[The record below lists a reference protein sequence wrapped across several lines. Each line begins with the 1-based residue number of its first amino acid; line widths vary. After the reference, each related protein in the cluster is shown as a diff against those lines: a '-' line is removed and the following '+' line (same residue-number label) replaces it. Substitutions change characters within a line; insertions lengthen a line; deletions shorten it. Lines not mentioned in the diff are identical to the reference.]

1 MVPFP
6 PARHSNKSGKRSNT
20 ADSVVIDTPGA
31 MLDASRRWR
40 SERKTIGLVPTMG
53 ALHAG
58 HLSLVEAA
66 RRENDVV
73 VASAFVNP
81 IQFGPG
87 EDFQRYPRDPD
98 RDAKLFAQ
106 AGVDAI
112 YRPSTQVMFPDGAS
126 TRVHV
131 SGVSEPLEGA
141 ARPGHFE
148 GVATV
153 VTKLFDAV
161 DPDRA
166 YFGQKDA
173 QQAAVVKRLVRDLD
187 LGVEIRVVPTVRES
201 DGLALS
207 SRNVYLTPDQ
217 RKAAVALSEGLRAA
231 ASAYASGERRPDV
244 LQAALVTPLEAQPL
258 AQVEYAELVDP
269 ETFRAPGRLAVIA
282 VRFGKT
288 RLIDNHDLSEP
299 LPGTSPLVR

>member
-1 MVPFP
+1 
-6 PARHSNKSGKRSNT
+6 
-20 ADSVVIDTPGA
+20 
-31 MLDASRRWR
+31 MLEASRRWR
-40 SERKTIGLVPTMG
+40 SDGKTIGLVPTMG

-58 HLSLVEAA
+58 HLALVDAA
-66 RRENDVV
+66 RRENDIV

-87 EDFQRYPRDPD
+87 EDFERYPRDPD
-98 RDAKLFAQ
+98 RDARLLAQ

-112 YRPSTQVMFPDGAS
+112 YRPSTAVMYPSGAG
-126 TRVHV
+126 TRVRV
-131 SGVSEPLEGA
+131 GGVSETLEGA

-153 VTKLFDAV
+153 VTKLFGAV

-173 QQAAVVKRLVRDLD
+173 QQVAVVKRLARDLD
-187 LGVEIRVVPTVRES
+187 LGLEIRVVPTVREP

-207 SRNVYLTPDQ
+207 SRNVYLTPNE
-217 RKAAVALSEGLRAA
+217 RKAAAALSLGLRAA
-231 ASAYASGERRPDV
+231 SEAYAAGERAPEKLRGR
-244 LQAALVTPLEAQPL
+244 LLIRLSAEPL
-258 AQVEYAELVDP
+258 AVVEYAELVDP
-269 ETFRAPGRLAVIA
+269 ETFRPPGSLAVLA

-288 RLIDNHDLSEP
+288 RLIDNHDLSKP
-299 LPGTSPLVR
+299 FPGTSPFLG